1 MHNGFIHQDTNTKV
15 SMIFNNNRGYS
26 AETQT
31 FNSEATDP
39 CASGVLYIRPHPVAG
54 NDMFQY
60 SYTGSSWSNIGSKP
74 EGDTSKIGIVGSA
87 EERAKSKAGSA
98 GWAFWDDAKD
108 CVTEASVCSS
118 GTDGIV
124 IFKSG
129 NKFGLLDKSSKL
141 LGWENSFK
149 DAKLG
154 VGARQSCYIDRT
166 NTSAMSNVTVY
177 DYDKFVNDPDFYI
190 TGEGSASYTPPA
202 DDDDDGDD
210 DNTGEFEP
218 LAGQVKPIQ
227 PEIPMALKIGVPVA
241 LGIVVIMAMK

>member
-1 MHNGFIHQDTNTKV
+1 MHDGFIHQDTNTKV
-15 SMIFNNNRGYS
+15 SMIFNNSRSYS
-26 AETQT
+26 AESQT
-31 FNSEATDP
+31 FNAEAADP
-39 CASGVLYIRPHPVAG
+39 CASGVLYIRPHPVRG
-54 NDMFQY
+54 NDLFQY
-60 SYTGSSWSNIGSKP
+60 SYTGSSWSNIGAKE
-74 EGDTSKIGIVGSA
+74 EGGSNIGIVGSA

-108 CVTEASVCSS
+108 CITEASVCSS

-129 NKFGLLDKSSKL
+129 GKFGLLDKSSKL
-141 LGWENSFK
+141 LGWEKTFK

-154 VGARQSCYIDRT
+154 VGARKSCYIDRT

-202 DDDDDGDD
+202 DDDDDDG
-210 DNTGEFEP
+210 GFEP
-218 LAGQVKPIQ
+218 LAGQVKPIE
-227 PEIPMALKIGVPVA
+227 PEIPMAVKIGIP
-241 LGIVVIMAMK
+241 VVIIGAVIYMMK

>member
-1 MHNGFIHQDTNTKV
+1 
-15 SMIFNNNRGYS
+15 
-26 AETQT
+26 
-31 FNSEATDP
+31 
-39 CASGVLYIRPHPVAG
+39 
-54 NDMFQY
+54 MFQY

>member
-1 MHNGFIHQDTNTKV
+1 MHDGFIHQDTNTKV

-39 CASGVLYIRPHPVAG
+39 CASGVLYIRPHPVRG

-60 SYTGSSWSNIGSKP
+60 SYTGGSWSNIGEKV
-74 EGDTSKIGIVGSA
+74 EGGSNIGIVGSA

-108 CVTEASVCSS
+108 CITEASVCSS

-129 NKFGLLDKSSKL
+129 NKFGLLNKSSKL
-141 LGWENSFK
+141 LGWETSFK
-149 DAKLG
+149 NAKLG
-154 VGARQSCYIDRT
+154 VGARNSCYIDRT
-166 NTSAMSNVTVY
+166 ETSAMSNVTVY

-202 DDDDDGDD
+202 NDDDDNDD
-210 DNTGEFEP
+210 TGEFEP
-218 LAGQVKPIQ
+218 LAGQIEPIT